1 MRGGRMSS
9 VTTTMSRPESWK
21 EKRWGRRRLG
31 WCERP
36 DTDARHRRQRGQRVP
51 AEATETPDIG
61 AGVRSL
67 RRATWGGG
75 PGTGQDQHRPKC
87 GQAARIQTPSWLP
100 SRLSLSAPPAMDASS
115 PELRTSILDWDEN
128 DVHAWLTKLGFPQYE
143 QQVKGTSAQYPSV
156 DTNSPQPPSRA
167 QHIRRCPMPS

>member
-1 MRGGRMSS
+1 MCVGVVCHQSPRRCRGR
-9 VTTTMSRPESWK
+9 SR
-21 EKRWGRRRLG
+21 GRRSGGDGDGSGGVSVPTQTRG
-31 WCERP
+31 
-36 DTDARHRRQRGQRVP
+36 TGARADSRRRQLRRP
-51 AEATETPDIG
+51 TLG

-156 DTNSPQPPSRA
+156 DTNSPRPPSRA